1 MQLRTILNC
10 CISLLGAGL
19 ANSVAAQDSPGQRLA
34 GVVAVAVSEYKLGVD
49 ATGKVVS
56 NIELEEAKSFL
67 LDARDVAARL
77 TGDNAAAVQALV
89 DSLASSVAAVRG
101 ARDVQALYD
110 RFVVALGPDGAL
122 EWPTRDFD
130 FAAGRR
136 LYEQHCASC
145 HGVAGLG
152 NGPLAHTFNPVPAHL
167 AGSEARALAPGL
179 LYRVLS
185 VGVNGTAMKG
195 WANDFTPDQRWDVV
209 AYVNSLRTGNT
220 ELALGAPQGV
230 DAAAAIQREVIRA
243 LDSALDAARSGR
255 TRDAADR
262 AFDAYAAFEPLEA
275 TLRARDAGFVAALE
289 TDFLTL
295 RSSLRAGDTSAAR
308 VAAARVR
315 DGLSRAAV
323 LAAASSGRWATFF
336 QSFLIALREG
346 FEAILILGAIVA
358 MLVRTGNAVRAK
370 DVWVGA
376 AVALAASAVTAVVLQ
391 TTLRSLPAT
400 REVIEGA
407 TMLVAV
413 LVLFSVSYWIISK
426 VEADRWRR
434 YIQERV
440 NTAMARGGRAALA
453 GVAFLVVYREGAES
467 ALFYQALL
475 APGGHTVPPVLAGI
489 GIGGV
494 SLGVL
499 YLALNK
505 FGRRVPLRAFFAGT
519 GVLLYLMAFVFTGNG
534 IRELQAGGVVDNT
547 LLAGWPSI
555 PALGIHPSVE
565 TLAAQWVLAGL
576 FLLACGHTFITPRW
590 RVRRKSRDAQ
600 GPPSIEPASTAAPQR
615 QTQSQTAG
623 QP

>member
-10 CISLLGAGL
+10 CIALFGAGL
-19 ANSVAAQDSPGQRLA
+19 AHSAAAQETPGQRLA

-49 ATGKVVS
+49 ATGKIVS
-56 NIELEEAKSFL
+56 DIELEEAKSFL
-67 LDARDVAARL
+67 ADARDVAARL

-89 DSLASSVAAVRG
+89 DSLATSVVKIRSP
-101 ARDVQALYD
+101 RDVAALYD
-110 RFVVALGPDGAL
+110 RFVIALGPDGAL
-122 EWPTRDFD
+122 EWPSRDFD

-145 HGVAGLG
+145 HGPAGLG
-152 NGPLAHTFNPVPAHL
+152 DGPVAHTLDPVPAHL
-167 AGSEARALAPGL
+167 AGAEARSLAPGL

-195 WANDFTPDQRWDVV
+195 WANDFTSDQRWDVV

-220 ELALGAPQGV
+220 DLALGAPQGV
-230 DAAAAIQREVIRA
+230 DAAAAIQRDVFRYIDGA
-243 LDSALDAARSGR
+243 LEAARAGR
-255 TRDAADR
+255 TGDAADH

-295 RSSLRAGDTSAAR
+295 RSSLRSGDTTAAI

-315 DGLSRAAV
+315 DGLSRATVIAT
-323 LAAASSGRWATFF
+323 ASSGRWATFL

-358 MLVRTGNAVRAK
+358 MLVRTGNAVRTK
-370 DVWVGA
+370 DIWLGA

-426 VEADRWRR
+426 VESERWRA

-440 NTAMARGGRAALA
+440 STAMARGGRAAFA

-475 APGGHTVPPVLAGI
+475 TPGAHTVPPVLAGI
-489 GIGGV
+489 AIGGV
-494 SLGVL
+494 ALAAL
-499 YLALNK
+499 YFALNK
-505 FGRRVPLRAFFAGT
+505 FGRRVPLRVFFAGT
-519 GVLLYLMAFVFTGNG
+519 GALLYLMAFVFTGNG

-547 LLAGWPSI
+547 PLVGWPSI

-576 FLLACGHTFITPRW
+576 FLLACGHTFITPWW
-590 RVRRKSRDAQ
+590 RARRKSQDGQ
-600 GPPSIEPASTAAPQR
+600 GPPSIEPASTTVPQP

-623 QP
+623 QA